1 MCKKYDLLIVF
12 FRFPGKPSNSNSNIV
27 HLSWIFL
34 PKPTLR
40 LLLMKQ
46 LPRVYDVFFLPRVRL
61 DVSSSSVRSGGP
73 LAQLGKTH
81 QRHTSLHPRF
91 DQSLQQTLT
100 ISTRASAKR
109 DFLESP
115 EKILLT

>member
-1 MCKKYDLLIVF
+1 
-12 FRFPGKPSNSNSNIV
+12 
-27 HLSWIFL
+27 
-34 PKPTLR
+34 
-40 LLLMKQ
+40 MKQ

-91 DQSLQQTLT
+91 DKSLQQTFNL
-100 ISTRASAKR
+100 STQTNATSGNHQKKSY
-109 DFLESP
+109 LHKKSQSS
-115 EKILLT
+115 